1 MSAAGGGSRVIVVG
15 GGLAGIT
22 AALDCADAGCSVT
35 LLEAKPRLGGLTY
48 SFRRGDL
55 EVDNGQHVFLRC
67 CTAYRALLD
76 RLGVAGQTVLQ
87 SRLDIPVVSIPDGRR
102 ARLRRSGLPAPLHLA
117 RSLLTYRPLTVRA
130 RLGAARAVL
139 ALRGV
144 DRTDPATDRRSFGD
158 WLRAHGQDAAAV
170 DGLWDLIGV
179 ATLNAHADDASLA
192 LAAMV
197 FQVGLLER
205 ADAAD
210 LGWSR
215 VPLGRLHGEAALA
228 RLTEAGVTVR
238 TSTKVTRLERV
249 GDQWRVVTSRT
260 GTDVRRAGLDGSHPG
275 GTGSTGRGPDAA
287 DWVDAHAPT
296 PRVGGEERVGRAED
310 VADHVILAVPPAAAE
325 ALLPAG
331 AVTAAPGWAAR
342 LGAAPIVNVHVVLS
356 EPVLAEPFL
365 AVVGSPVQWVFD
377 RTQAAGLTSGQY
389 LAVSVSA
396 ADPYIDTPVARLREV
411 FWPEL
416 VRVLPAIADVKL
428 VDFFV
433 TRERAATFRPAPG
446 QAALRLPARTCAPG
460 LVLAGAWTD
469 TGWPATM
476 EGAVRS
482 GHAAARAVLGDR
494 AGHLNGSGPSAG
506 DQSASLVPGGRGV
519 MV

>member
-1 MSAAGGGSRVIVVG
+1 MSSAVRGDRVVVVG

-22 AALDCADAGCSVT
+22 AALACADAGCSVT

-55 EVDNGQHVFLRC
+55 DIDNGQHVFLRC
-67 CTAYRALLD
+67 CTASRALLD
-76 RLGVAGQTVLQ
+76 RLGVAGQTPLQ
-87 SRLDIPVVSIPDGRR
+87 PRLDIPVVSTRDGRR
-102 ARLRRSGLPAPLHLA
+102 ARLRRDALPAPLHLA
-117 RSLLTYRPLTVRA
+117 RALLAYRPLTVRG
-130 RLGAARAVL
+130 RLRAARAVL

-144 DRTDPATDRRSFGD
+144 DRTDPATDQRAFGD

-170 DGLWDLIGV
+170 EALWDLIGV

-197 FQVGLLER
+197 FQVGLLEE
-205 ADAAD
+205 AGAAD

-238 TSTKVTRLERV
+238 MTTKVTRLEHT
-249 GDQWRVVTSRT
+249 GDGWRVETTR
-260 GTDVRRAGLDGSHPG
+260 G
-275 GTGSTGRGPDAA
+275 GTEVSRGAEAGR
-287 DWVDAHAPT
+287 HS
-296 PRVGGEERVGRAED
+296 E
-310 VADHVILAVPPAAAE
+310 VADQVILAVPPAAAE
-325 ALLPAG
+325 ALLPSG
-331 AVTAAPGWAAR
+331 AVAAPPGWAAR
-342 LGAAPIVNVHVVLS
+342 LGTAPIVNVHVVLS
-356 EPVLAEPFL
+356 ERVLAEPFL

-377 RTQAAGLTSGQY
+377 RTEAAGQGFGQY

-396 ADPYIDTPVARLREV
+396 AAPHIDAPVARLREV

-416 VRVLPAIADVKL
+416 VRVLPDIARADL
-428 VDFFV
+428 IDFFV

-446 QAALRLPARTCAPG
+446 QAALRPSARTSAPG
-460 LVLAGAWTD
+460 LYLAGAWTD

-482 GHAAARAVLGDR
+482 GQAAARAVLGDR
-494 AGHLNGSGPSAG
+494 AGHLNGPGPSVG
-506 DQSASLVPGGRGV
+506 EQPTGLVPGGRGV

>member
-1 MSAAGGGSRVIVVG
+1 MSSAGGGDRVIVVG

-35 LLEAKPRLGGLTY
+35 LLEARPRLGGLTY

-55 EVDNGQHVFLRC
+55 EIDNGQHVFLRC

-87 SRLDIPVVSIPDGRR
+87 PRLDIPVVSTRDGRR
-102 ARLRRSGLPAPLHLA
+102 ARLRRDHLPAPLHLA
-117 RSLLTYRPLTVRA
+117 RSLLAYRPLGVRA
-130 RLGAARAVL
+130 RLRAARAVL

-144 DRTDPATDRRSFGD
+144 DRTDPATDRRAFGD
-158 WLRAHGQDAAAV
+158 WLRAHGQDAGSVEA
-170 DGLWDLIGV
+170 LWDLIGV

-197 FQVGLLER
+197 FQVGLLEE
-205 ADAAD
+205 AGAAD

-228 RLTEAGVTVR
+228 RLAEAGVTVR

-249 GDQWRVVTSRT
+249 GPEWRVTTTRG
-260 GTDVRRAGLDGSHPG
+260 GTDAGRPAG
-275 GTGSTGRGPDAA
+275 TGRGATGPADPGHAGPSREAARGDDAM
-287 DWVDAHAPT
+287 
-296 PRVGGEERVGRAED
+296 
-310 VADHVILAVPPAAAE
+310 VADQVILAVPPAAAE

-331 AVTAAPGWAAR
+331 AVATEPGWAAR
-342 LGAAPIVNVHVVLS
+342 LGAAPIVNVHVVVS

-377 RTQAAGLTSGQY
+377 RTDAAGLASGQY

-396 ADPYIDTPVARLREV
+396 ADPYIDAPVARLREV

-416 VRVLPAIADVKL
+416 VKVLPAIARANL
-428 VDFFV
+428 IDFFV

-446 QAALRLPARTCAPG
+446 QAALRLPARTQAPG

-494 AGHLNGSGPSAG
+494 AGHLNGSGPSVGDEPAG
-506 DQSASLVPGGRGV
+506 LVRGGRGV

>member
-1 MSAAGGGSRVIVVG
+1 MSSAGGGDRVIVVG

-35 LLEAKPRLGGLTY
+35 LLEARPRLGGLTY

-55 EVDNGQHVFLRC
+55 EIDNGQHVFLRC

-87 SRLDIPVVSIPDGRR
+87 PRLDIPVVSTRDGRR
-102 ARLRRSGLPAPLHLA
+102 ARLRRDHLPAPLHLA
-117 RSLLTYRPLTVRA
+117 RSLLAYRPLGVRA
-130 RLGAARAVL
+130 RLHAARAVL

-144 DRTDPATDRRSFGD
+144 DRTDPATDRRAFGD
-158 WLRAHGQDAAAV
+158 WLRAHGQDAGSVEA
-170 DGLWDLIGV
+170 LWDLIGV

-197 FQVGLLER
+197 FQVGLLEE
-205 ADAAD
+205 AGAAD

-249 GDQWRVVTSRT
+249 GHEWRVVTTRGGTEVSRRGAT
-260 GTDVRRAGLDGSHPG
+260 GDADPGRDDSSRADSSRAG
-275 GTGSTGRGPDAA
+275 AM
-287 DWVDAHAPT
+287 
-296 PRVGGEERVGRAED
+296 
-310 VADHVILAVPPAAAE
+310 VADQVILAVPPAAAE
-325 ALLPAG
+325 ALLPPG
-331 AVTAAPGWAAR
+331 AVATEPGWAAR
-342 LGAAPIVNVHVVLS
+342 LGAAPIVNVHVVVS
-356 EPVLAEPFL
+356 EPVMAEPFL

-377 RTQAAGLTSGQY
+377 RTDAAGLASGQY

-396 ADPYIDTPVARLREV
+396 ADPYVDAPVARLREV

-416 VRVLPAIADVKL
+416 VTVLPAIARVDL
-428 VDFFV
+428 IDFFV

-446 QAALRLPARTCAPG
+446 QAALRLPARTQAPG

-482 GHAAARAVLGDR
+482 GHAAAHAVLGDR
-494 AGHLNGSGPSAG
+494 AGHLNGSGSSVGNEAAG
-506 DQSASLVPGGRGV
+506 LVRGGRGV
-519 MV
+519 MI

>member
-1 MSAAGGGSRVIVVG
+1 MTSAGGRGRVVVVG

-22 AALDCADAGCSVT
+22 AALACADAGCSVT

-55 EVDNGQHVFLRC
+55 NIDNGQHVFLRC

-76 RLGVAGQTVLQ
+76 RLGVSAQTVLQ
-87 SRLDIPVVSIPDGRR
+87 PRLDIPVVSSRDGRR
-102 ARLRRSGLPAPLHLA
+102 ARLRRNALPAPLHLA
-117 RSLLTYRPLTVRA
+117 RSLLAYRPLTVRA
-130 RLGAARAVL
+130 RLRAARAVL

-144 DRTDPATDRRSFGD
+144 DRTDPATDRRAFGD
-158 WLRAHGQDAAAV
+158 WLRAHGQDADTVEA
-170 DGLWDLIGV
+170 LWDLIGV

-197 FQVGLLER
+197 FQVGLLEE
-205 ADAAD
+205 AGAAD

-228 RLTEAGVTVR
+228 RLAEAGVVVR
-238 TSTKVTRLERV
+238 TTTKVTRLERV
-249 GDQWRVVTSRT
+249 GDGWRIATRR
-260 GTDVRRAGLDGSHPG
+260 GGPDVGRGA
-275 GTGSTGRGPDAA
+275 GTGRDDATSGDA
-287 DWVDAHAPT
+287 IRVDAI
-296 PRVGGEERVGRAED
+296 RGDV
-310 VADHVILAVPPAAAE
+310 VADQVILAVPPAAAE
-325 ALLPAG
+325 ALLPPG
-331 AVTAAPGWAAR
+331 AVAAEPGWAAR
-342 LGAAPIVNVHVVLS
+342 LGAAPIVNVHVVVS
-356 EPVLAEPFL
+356 ERVMAEPFL

-377 RTQAAGLTSGQY
+377 RTDAAGLASGQY

-396 ADPYIDTPVARLREV
+396 ADPYIDAPVARLREV

-416 VRVLPAIADVKL
+416 VRVVPDIATADL
-428 VDFFV
+428 IDFFV

-446 QAALRLPARTCAPG
+446 QAALRPPARTYAPG
-460 LVLAGAWTD
+460 LFLAGAWTD

-482 GHAAARAVLGDR
+482 GQAAARAVLGEG
-494 AGHLNGSGPSAG
+494 AGHLNGPGPSVG
-506 DQSASLVPGGRGV
+506 EPPTGLVLGGRGSPGGRGV